1 MATSEKHGTLQFLG
15 VAFLII
21 AGLFA
26 IFSLS
31 FFWQQI
37 QVLRSWPVRQAQ
49 VIRSQVVVLPTGK
62 HDQIYAAKLEIAYA
76 VNGKLVTAELT
87 SFQSSN
93 YQATLRRAALFP
105 AGSRCAIRYDPRNPK
120 AARIGAGWNRRFFA
134 APLIALGCGLFFAA
148 VAAGFFLTARFA
160 HSESTAASI

>member
-1 MATSEKHGTLQFLG
+1 MSCRSAISTSIAWSDRGIRLVSTTGGEQSFTTMATSEKHGTLQFLG

-93 YQATLRRAALFP
+93 YQATLR
-105 AGSRCAIRYDPRNPK
+105 
-120 AARIGAGWNRRFFA
+120 
-134 APLIALGCGLFFAA
+134 
-148 VAAGFFLTARFA
+148 
-160 HSESTAASI
+160 